1 MDSRNYH
8 YSSEILYILFVGVDY
23 IGDSMLLTL
32 NPEDAS
38 IQVPITIIS
47 DNRLEGNEIFLGS
60 LSTPNNPPSGLGPS
74 MVSTATITIID
85 DVCTLVINSEAH
97 AQNNNTY
104 YIDSTACKHACAR
117 THAHTRLYYTIHE
130 LVYTHLVTRMNT
142 A

>member
-1 MDSRNYH
+1 M
-8 YSSEILYILFVGVDY
+8 DY

-85 DVCTLVINSEAH
+85 DVCTLVIKHSHCDAH
-97 AQNNNTY
+97 AQNN
-104 YIDSTACKHACAR
+104 IDSTC
-117 THAHTRLYYTIHE
+117 T
-130 LVYTHLVTRMNT
+130 
-142 A
+142 

>member
-8 YSSEILYILFVGVDY
+8 YSSEILYVWFVGVDY

-60 LSTPNNPPSGLGPS
+60 LSIPNDPPSGLEPS

-85 DVCTLVINSEAH
+85 DVCTLVIKHSHCDAH
-97 AQNNNTY
+97 AQNN
-104 YIDSTACKHACAR
+104 IDSTYMHASTCIHTC
-117 THAHTRLYYTIHE
+117 THTPIIYILYMNLY
-130 LVYTHLVTRMNT
+130 TRMNT